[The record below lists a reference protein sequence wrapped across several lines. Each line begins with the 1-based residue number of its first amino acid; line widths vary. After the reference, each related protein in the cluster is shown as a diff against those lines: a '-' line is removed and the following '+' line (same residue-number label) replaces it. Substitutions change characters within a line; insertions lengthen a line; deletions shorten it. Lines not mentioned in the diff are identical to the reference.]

1 MMLEDELH
9 DLDAAIHEHVK
20 VSDIPEEWKEDMFL
34 F

>member
-1 MMLEDELH
+1 MLGKELH
-9 DLDAAIHEHVK
+9 DLDAALDKHVK